1 MNELHKNI
9 RKAGFPPGGI
19 LRAERMFS
27 LSFLFHPRN
36 HKTKKNSAPRAKFR
50 LMENRLNSSTHSQ
63 SSEKENRTKICSK
76 NCNVISTDQILMHCL
91 C

>member
-1 MNELHKNI
+1 VNELQVNFARGADI
-9 RKAGFPPGGI
+9 FFVFSVPP
-19 LRAERMFS
+19 EKS
-27 LSFLFHPRN
+27 QD
-36 HKTKKNSAPRAKFR
+36 KEKFR